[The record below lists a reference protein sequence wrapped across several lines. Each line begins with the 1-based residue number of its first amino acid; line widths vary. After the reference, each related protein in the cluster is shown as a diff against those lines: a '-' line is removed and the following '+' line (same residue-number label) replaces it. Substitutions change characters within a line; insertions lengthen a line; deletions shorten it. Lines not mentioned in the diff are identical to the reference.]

1 MKTPLNRSAD
11 GARMQPG
18 APLSSLKSPAMT
30 GNIVNKEPPMQ
41 DTQCLAIRD
50 WLFDQHDRVTG
61 TARLFRYVAVVPN
74 DSDVKSATVHYALAR
89 PVPITGT
96 FAAEPD
102 DIVRELLAQSPFRS
116 AELHLAEHD
125 VLKDSWPV
133 KWGLTAKDS
142 LSNWPVLVL
151 SERDDKSVYGVVM
164 RSPNLESN
172 ALRFA
177 SLYCDP
183 EEVGLILDLLMLM
196 QPDDAFL
203 GWFKESEI
211 AASDLEQALAATPQT
226 DAGQKF
232 VLLYRTDEWLSGIW
246 NADRPIVERINL
258 TSLAD
263 FHGIP
268 VSLAKKR
275 RRADL
280 EQACDNQ
287 TVTGDYDALV
297 KALTAAGGEMPSRG
311 SDYEA
316 DPAVRVLCDWWNG
329 AAPDG
334 MRHAGALRI
343 YVWSDERRVFLPG
356 DPEEPGLPADVLATQ
371 PTYALFQE
379 PGKPTVAVV
388 FLRGREH
395 NVALPNGSTQ
405 IQFANGNPCY
415 VIALPISVANEAF
428 YPAQGLRAVRRFM
441 VTRVPAL
448 AAGDLQVA

>member
-1 MKTPLNRSAD
+1 MKSPQDRPAD
-11 GARMQPG
+11 NARLQTG
-18 APLSSLKSPAMT
+18 APHSSLKSPAMT
-30 GNIVNKEPPMQ
+30 GDVVNKEPLMQ
-41 DTQCLAIRD
+41 DTQCLEIRD
-50 WLFDQHDRVTG
+50 WLFNQHDRVTG
-61 TARLFRYVAVVPN
+61 TTRLFRYVAVVPN
-74 DSDVKSATVHYALAR
+74 DSDGNNATVHYALAR

-102 DIVRELLAQSPFRS
+102 DIVRELLAQSPFRL
-116 AELHLAEHD
+116 AELQLAEHD

-133 KWGLTAKDS
+133 KWRLTAKDS
-142 LSNWPVLVL
+142 YSNWPVLVL
-151 SERDDKSVYGVVM
+151 YEREDKSVYGVVM
-164 RSPNLESN
+164 RSPQLESN
-172 ALRFA
+172 AMRFA

-211 AASDLEQALAATPQT
+211 AAGDLEEALKATPQT
-226 DAGQKF
+226 DSGQKF
-232 VLLYRTDEWLSGIW
+232 VLLYRVDEWLSGIW
-246 NADRPIVERINL
+246 NADRPAGERINL

-263 FHGIP
+263 FHGLP
-268 VSLAKKR
+268 VSLMKKR

-287 TVTGDYDALV
+287 TIKGDYDALV
-297 KALTAAGGEMPSRG
+297 RALAAAGGEMPGAG
-311 SDYEA
+311 SDCEG
-316 DPAVRVLCDWWNG
+316 DPAVRILCDWWNG
-329 AAPDG
+329 TAPNG

-356 DPEEPGLPADVLATQ
+356 DPEEPGLSAEVLATQ
-371 PTYALFQE
+371 PSYALFQE

-395 NVALPNGSTQ
+395 NAALPNGSTQ
-405 IQFANGNPCY
+405 ILFANGNPCC
-415 VIALPISVANEAF
+415 VIALPKTAVDEAF
-428 YPAQGLRAVRRFM
+428 HSAQGLRAVRRFM

>member
-311 SDYEA
+311 MRLVERRGTRRHAPRRRASHLRLVRRA
-316 DPAVRVLCDWWNG
+316 ARFPPRRSRGAGPAGRCAGDSTHLCTVSGARQTHRGSRLFAWARAQRG
-329 AAPDG
+329 AAQRVDPDPVCQ
-334 MRHAGALRI
+334 RQSLLRNCA
-343 YVWSDERRVFLPG
+343 SDI
-356 DPEEPGLPADVLATQ
+356 
-371 PTYALFQE
+371 
-379 PGKPTVAVV
+379 
-388 FLRGREH
+388 RG
-395 NVALPNGSTQ
+395 Q
-405 IQFANGNPCY
+405 
-415 VIALPISVANEAF
+415 
-428 YPAQGLRAVRRFM
+428 
-441 VTRVPAL
+441 
-448 AAGDLQVA
+448 